1 MPTNN
6 AMGEKEILNDLLY
19 TEKQIVAAYSAAL
32 TESSC
37 ANMRQLL
44 LRNLTQTSDDQYNIF
59 NMMVNKGYYQKKD
72 AQDKDVQQAKQ
83 KFQQLQSQL

>member
-1 MPTNN
+1 MVL
-6 AMGEKEILNDLLY
+6 GEKEILNDILNQ
-19 TEKQIVAAYSAAL
+19 EKQIINTYTTAV

-44 LRNLTQTSDDQYNIF
+44 LRNLTECSDDQFSIYNT
-59 NMMVNKGYYQKKD
+59 MVSKGYYLKKD
-72 AQDKDVQQAKQ
+72 AADQDVQQAKQ